1 MESTE
6 QVCEAISNAL
16 KPLSSAQFASGS
28 GMTDQEA
35 MNQSRADFKALLL
48 KNTRIQPQYR
58 AVTSRYLIL
67 RSMKE

>member
-1 MESTE
+1 MKSTGMRG
-6 QVCEAISNAL
+6 NL
-16 KPLSSAQFASGS
+16 KCAKTVIRRTIASGS

-35 MNQSRADFKALLL
+35 MNKSRAGLKTLLL

>member
-1 MESTE
+1 MESTGMRG
-6 QVCEAISNAL
+6 NL
-16 KPLSSAQFASGS
+16 KCAKTVIAAQFASGS

-35 MNQSRADFKALLL
+35 MNQSRAGLKTLFL

-67 RSMKE
+67 RSTKE